1 MGISPTDS
9 TNAEVT
15 YLSMRYLLCA
25 HQAAAAGASRCPTGL
40 MKARIGAA
48 AVCKGHLPN
57 LTSRHVHSAVD
68 CMHIRESE
76 KCPGVKK
83 EAMGT
88 YTEFGG

>member
-1 MGISPTDS
+1 M
-9 TNAEVT
+9 
-15 YLSMRYLLCA
+15 
-25 HQAAAAGASRCPTGL
+25 
-40 MKARIGAA
+40 
-48 AVCKGHLPN
+48 CKGHLPN